1 MLAVLDKVNNKEL
14 SYFSEY
20 VEDQLEI
27 YIPFKRAKEN
37 EIKNILKKKIKKYF
51 NNNFNKNPSIILD
64 IIYIDE

>member
-1 MLAVLDKVNNKEL
+1 MIFHIRDLTT
-14 SYFSEY
+14 
-20 VEDQLEI
+20 DQLEI

-64 IIYIDE
+64 IIYIDK